1 MSMNNEKWL
10 KAAMIWI
17 KNMANPNEGM
27 SNPLDDD
34 KLKSIANAMAS
45 LNVVIDEDVIF
56 AEGYALRICDESI
69 EMIIEAFK
77 KARQRRFSTMNKFPV
92 VFLEKRLEEIVDED
106 NVAKLIG

>member
-1 MSMNNEKWL
+1 MSMSNEKWL

-27 SNPLDDD
+27 THPLDDD

-45 LNVVIDEDVIF
+45 LNVAINEDVIF
-56 AEGYALRICDESI
+56 EEGRALRICDESI

-77 KARQRRFSTMNKFPV
+77 KARQRRFSTMDKFPV
-92 VFLEKRLEEIVDED
+92 EFLEKKLRGIVC
-106 NVAKLIG
+106 K